1 MGKEKNMNRI
11 LTCLMILSL
20 CFAVYFVSQ
29 MVSALCDTDKDL
41 EYDYYFQIVLQN
53 QDDEYKNKFVDG
65 VDGFF
70 KEDENYSSFSKNN
83 NDSFEKIVSGKKC
96 CAEIVELNNYS
107 EKELCDAL
115 KSAAYAHLNAI
126 ALQPGDSEEFKE
138 AVSFAQ
144 NKGVNV
150 IFYQSDVNSDDFS
163 SVSQVHQYKELGKEA
178 AQKFIE
184 SAVPGDVVL
193 ILSGNHNTIS
203 GQSKAD
209 SDNVYV
215 EDYSIFQRACGVEEV
230 LSEWQNGQKNKC
242 SLDVYY
248 VNSTDKNMHFIIQK
262 EIVNH
267 KNLSGI
273 ICLDERSTPFLIS
286 ALFDS
291 NIDLN
296 GKTIVGYG
304 NAEHS
309 KLYNNNGVISAL
321 IDDNASEIGYDVAKE
336 LYSKSRAEK

>member
-1 MGKEKNMNRI
+1 MNRI
-11 LTCLMILSL
+11 LTCLMILSC
-20 CFAVYFVSQ
+20 CFAAYFVAQ
-29 MVSALCDTDKDL
+29 MVSAFCTVDTES
-41 EYDYYFQIVLQN
+41 EYDYYFQIILQN
-53 QDDEYKNKFVDG
+53 QDDEFKRKFVDG

-70 KEDENYSSFSKNN
+70 KEDVEYSSFAENN

-96 CAEIVELNNYS
+96 CTEIVELNNYS

-115 KSAAYAHLNAI
+115 KSAAYSHLNAV

-138 AVSFAQ
+138 AVAFAQ
-144 NKGVNV
+144 NEGVSV
-150 IFYQSDVNSDDFS
+150 IFYQSDISSDDFP
-163 SVSQVHQYKELGKEA
+163 SVSQIHPYEELGKQA

-184 SAVPGDVVL
+184 YAVPGDVVL
-193 ILSGNHNTIS
+193 ILSGNHNTVS
-203 GQSKAD
+203 GQNESK
-209 SDNVYV
+209 SGNVYV
-215 EDYSIFQRACGVEEV
+215 NDYSIFQRACGVEKV
-230 LSEWQNGQKNKC
+230 LDEWQKDQKNKY

-248 VNSTDKNMHFIIQK
+248 LNSTEKNMHFIIQK
-262 EIVNH
+262 ELKNN

-286 ALFDS
+286 ALFDN

-304 NAEHS
+304 DAEHS
-309 KLYNNNGVISAL
+309 KLYNSNGVISAL
-321 IDDNASEIGYDVAKE
+321 IDDNASGIGYDVANE